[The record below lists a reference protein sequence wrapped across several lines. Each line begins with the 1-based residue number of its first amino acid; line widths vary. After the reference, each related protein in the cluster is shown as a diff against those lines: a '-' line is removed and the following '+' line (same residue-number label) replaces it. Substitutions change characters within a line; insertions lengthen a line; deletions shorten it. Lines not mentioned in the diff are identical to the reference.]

1 MDLITQSPVISLVV
15 SLSTLP
21 GLSLRALQ
29 SPMSPFGLTV
39 ACSGWDWGGRQPGC
53 PRPGPKDEE
62 SALSGQMGKSQR
74 C

>member
-15 SLSTLP
+15 SLPTLP
-21 GLSLRALQ
+21 EPSLRALQ
-29 SPMSPFGLTV
+29 NPMSLLGCLLRV
-39 ACSGWDWGGRQPGC
+39 GWGQAQPGC
-53 PRPGPKDEE
+53 PCPGPRDEE